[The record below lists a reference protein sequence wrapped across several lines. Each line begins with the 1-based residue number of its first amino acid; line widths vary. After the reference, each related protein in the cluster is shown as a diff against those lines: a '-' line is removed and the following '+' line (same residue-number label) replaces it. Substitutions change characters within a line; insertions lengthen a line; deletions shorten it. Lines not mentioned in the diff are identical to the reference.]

1 MRNNLNGT
9 AVEDSLIEPEKMA
22 KIRRTYSGDKLIDA
36 LAEVEDDGIKINAW
50 FDDEDEYENNKTKIK
65 SKLHKSLNAKD
76 METFTNKWRD
86 HEEIGVSPYFGTTAF
101 DVTSVGVAMTE
112 AEIHNRTMKER
123 YFSKMEK
130 GSMRSSILGMTCAAI
145 GSGVLTFPQVFK

>member
-1 MRNNLNGT
+1 M
-9 AVEDSLIEPEKMA
+9 EK
-22 KIRRTYSGDKLIDA
+22 
-36 LAEVEDDGIKINAW
+36 DGIKINAW
-50 FDDEDEYENNKTKIK
+50 FDDEKDYEKNKTQIK

-86 HEEIGVSPYFGTTAF
+86 HEEVGATNFFGTVAF
-101 DVTSVGVAMTE
+101 DVTSMGANKTE
-112 AEIHNRTMKER
+112 ADMRKTVRER
-123 YFSKMEK
+123 YFSKMER